1 MKKFTLAVLAAA
13 FVLSMSAQ
21 KVVQPQRSLQKAF
34 AETQVEAGAVK
45 KLMETKAGKPL
56 AAKKINPFNSAAKQA
71 QTRAGEDFNIITEA
85 PEGRTEVYSLSGLAY
100 YSFWGYIMGVSHEG
114 TLGQIVYCDDNTV
127 YIKNPISQFATNS
140 YIKGTIDGDEI
151 TVKLPQP
158 IYQEDYDGEVYNY
171 QIERLAY
178 SEDEEGG
185 WYYRD
190 ENSSEVKFTL
200 RNDSVIWAE
209 DTLGDVMLGLCDDTG
224 EWIGYGDYNMVY
236 SKVTDTVVEAPADM
250 TCEDWV
256 LKANDDGHF
265 VKVGFSGKDVYVGGI
280 YETMPDA
287 FVKGTIDG
295 DKVVFK
301 SSQYLGPDESL
312 NCHAYFVTGGSEMV
326 WDDVYMEWY
335 SSPYLTE
342 QIELSYD
349 AEAKTMI
356 ADSKN
361 DSTMF
366 INSGKA
372 HIYYIEAFD
381 APEFRY
387 QAPIEG
393 AVKPATPEFLSLSP
407 YDEYYGYGYIDFIV
421 PKFDVDGRMLDTD
434 KMHYNLFIDDELFTF
449 YPDEYIALT
458 EEMTDV
464 PYDFT
469 DSYDIYDYGT
479 EKMIYFYTT
488 GFEKIGVRSTYTAD
502 NGESKDSEIAWYYV
516 NGGTVGINAAEAGAK
531 GVKSVV
537 YTDLSGRRVAKPV
550 RGIYI
555 KTEVYD
561 DGTQK
566 SVKMLR
572 R

>member
-34 AETQVEAGAVK
+34 GETQVEAGAVK

-224 EWIGYGDYNMVY
+224 EWMGYGDYNMVY

-301 SSQYLGPDESL
+301 SGQYLGPDESL

>member
-34 AETQVEAGAVK
+34 AETQVEAGAVN

-224 EWIGYGDYNMVY
+224 EWMGYGDYNMVY

-301 SSQYLGPDESL
+301 SGQYLGPDESL

-393 AVKPATPEFLSLSP
+393 AVKPATPEFLSLSL

>member
-224 EWIGYGDYNMVY
+224 EWMGYGDYNMVY

-301 SSQYLGPDESL
+301 SGQYLGPDESL

-335 SSPYLTE
+335 SSSYMTE

-458 EEMTDV
+458 EEMTNV

>member
-178 SEDEEGG
+178 SEEEEGG

-190 ENSSEVKFTL
+190 ESSSEVKLTL
-200 RNDSVIWAE
+200 RNDSIIWAE
-209 DTLGDVMLGLCDDTG
+209 DTLGNVMLGLCDDTG
-224 EWIGYGDYNMVY
+224 EWMGYGDYNMVY

-301 SSQYLGPDESL
+301 SGQYLGPDESL

-393 AVKPATPEFLSLSP
+393 AVKPATPEFLLLSP

-516 NGGTVGINAAEAGAK
+516 NGGTVDINAAEAGAK

>member
-34 AETQVEAGAVK
+34 AETQVEAGAVN

-224 EWIGYGDYNMVY
+224 EWMGYGDYNMVY

-301 SSQYLGPDESL
+301 SGQYLGPDESL

-407 YDEYYGYGYIDFIV
+407 YYEYYGYGYIDFIV

-458 EEMTDV
+458 EEMTNV

>member
-301 SSQYLGPDESL
+301 SGQYLGPDESL

>member
-224 EWIGYGDYNMVY
+224 EWMGYGDYNMVY

-301 SSQYLGPDESL
+301 SGQYLGPDESL

-516 NGGTVGINAAEAGAK
+516 NGGTVDINAAEAGAK

>member
-34 AETQVEAGAVK
+34 AETQVEAGAVN

-224 EWIGYGDYNMVY
+224 EWMGYGDYNMVY

-301 SSQYLGPDESL
+301 SGQYLGPDESL

>member
-224 EWIGYGDYNMVY
+224 EWMGYGDYNMVY

-301 SSQYLGPDESL
+301 SGQYLGPDESL

>member
-224 EWIGYGDYNMVY
+224 EWMGYGDYNMVY

-301 SSQYLGPDESL
+301 SGQYLGPDESL

-537 YTDLSGRRVAKPV
+537 YTDFSGRRVAKPV

>member
-71 QTRAGEDFNIITEA
+71 QTRAGEDFNIITES

-224 EWIGYGDYNMVY
+224 EWMGYGDYNMVY

-301 SSQYLGPDESL
+301 SGQYLGPDESL

-561 DGTQK
+561 DGTQ
-566 SVKMLR
+566 
-572 R
+572 

>member
-224 EWIGYGDYNMVY
+224 EWMGYGDYNMVY

-250 TCEDWV
+250 TLEDWV

-301 SSQYLGPDESL
+301 SGQYLGPDESL

>member
-224 EWIGYGDYNMVY
+224 EWMGYGDYNMVY

-301 SSQYLGPDESL
+301 SGQYLGPDESL

-458 EEMTDV
+458 EEMTNV

>member
-190 ENSSEVKFTL
+190 EDSSEVKFTL

-224 EWIGYGDYNMVY
+224 EWMGYGDYNMVY
-236 SKVTDTVVEAPADM
+236 SKVTDTVVEVPADM

-301 SSQYLGPDESL
+301 SGQYLGPDESL

-458 EEMTDV
+458 EEMTNV

-516 NGGTVGINAAEAGAK
+516 NGGTVDINAAEAGAK

>member
-224 EWIGYGDYNMVY
+224 EWMGYGDYNMVY
-236 SKVTDTVVEAPADM
+236 SKVTDTVVEVPADM

-265 VKVGFSGKDVYVGGI
+265 VKVGFSGKDVYLGGI

-301 SSQYLGPDESL
+301 SGQYLGPDESL

-458 EEMTDV
+458 EEMTNV

-516 NGGTVGINAAEAGAK
+516 NGGTVDINAAEAGAK

>member
-21 KVVQPQRSLQKAF
+21 KVVRPQRSLQKAF
-34 AETQVEAGAVK
+34 AETQVEAGAVN
-45 KLMETKAGKPL
+45 KLMENKAGKPL
-56 AAKKINPFNSAAKQA
+56 AAKKINPFKSAVKQSV
-71 QTRAGEDFNIITEA
+71 TRAGEDFNIITEA

-224 EWIGYGDYNMVY
+224 EWMGYGDYNMVY

-301 SSQYLGPDESL
+301 SGQYLGPDESL

-458 EEMTDV
+458 EEMTNV

-469 DSYDIYDYGT
+469 DSYDIYDNGT

>member
-21 KVVQPQRSLQKAF
+21 KVVRPQRSLQKAF
-34 AETQVEAGAVK
+34 AETQVEAGAVN
-45 KLMETKAGKPL
+45 KLMENKAGKPL
-56 AAKKINPFNSAAKQA
+56 AAKKINPFKSAVKQSV
-71 QTRAGEDFNIITEA
+71 TRAGEDFNIITEA

-224 EWIGYGDYNMVY
+224 EWMGYGDYNMVY

-301 SSQYLGPDESL
+301 SGQYLGPDESL
-312 NCHAYFVTGGSEMV
+312 NRHAYFVTGGSEMV

-335 SSPYLTE
+335 SSSYMTE

-372 HIYYIEAFD
+372 RIYYIEAFD

-387 QAPIEG
+387 QAPVVG
-393 AVKPATPEFLSLSP
+393 AVKPATPEFLEFSP
-407 YDEYYGYGYIDFIV
+407 YDEYYGYGYVDFIV

-458 EEMTDV
+458 EEMTNV

-469 DSYDIYDYGT
+469 DSYDIYDNGT

>member
-21 KVVQPQRSLQKAF
+21 KIVQPQRSLQKAF

-224 EWIGYGDYNMVY
+224 EWMGYGDYNMVY

-301 SSQYLGPDESL
+301 SGQYLGPDESL

>member
-1 MKKFTLAVLAAA
+1 M
-13 FVLSMSAQ
+13 
-21 KVVQPQRSLQKAF
+21 
-34 AETQVEAGAVK
+34 K

-301 SSQYLGPDESL
+301 SGQYLGPDESL